1 MRSNTFV
8 RGLVCAAAA
17 LILAAAPAA
26 AAPAPNKVGELE
38 PLQLASPS
46 PYGKAFGADA
56 REFVVRHPGATYIRV
71 HFSKFDLA
79 PGDWVTIASADG
91 GESFTYTGRGPH
103 STGEFWAQAI
113 LGDTAIVRLQATV
126 GGEGGFEIDAFGRGI
141 VDLVGERPSDPSP
154 ESVCGTQDW
163 KDAACYASGTYTTEY
178 EKSRAAV
185 LALIGCCSSCTA
197 FKVSDSGQFLTN
209 NHCTASTSGV
219 QSTELR
225 FMYQTPGCA
234 TGTAGYTGSVM
245 GSQLV
250 RTDATLDYTLMT
262 TTGDATSIPC
272 LTLENRLPAV
282 GERIYIAGHPGGG
295 PKKLSIESAS
305 NTGGLC
311 RVDAAPYAGNSAT
324 SDVGYYCDTAGG
336 SSGSPVLSGETH
348 QVIALHHFGGCLNSG
363 GRSDLILGQIGSDI
377 QTCSSG
383 GGGENCG
390 NGVVDAGEQCD
401 GSDLGGE
408 TCESRGFPGGT
419 LSCTSSCTFNT
430 SACTPACAPFNA
442 PCRRGTDCC
451 SGLCLGKGKNK
462 ACR

>member
-1 MRSNTFV
+1 
-8 RGLVCAAAA
+8 VCAAVAA
-17 LILAAAPAA
+17 ILAAAPLA

-46 PYGKAFGADA
+46 PYGKAFGAEA
-56 REFVVRHPGATYIRV
+56 REYVVRYPGATYVRV
-71 HFSKFDLA
+71 HFSRFDLA
-79 PGDWVTIASADG
+79 PGDWLTISSPDG
-91 GESFTYTGRGPH
+91 EESFSYTGKGPH
-103 STGEFWAQAI
+103 GTGEFWANSI
-113 LGDTAIVRLQATV
+113 LGDTAIVRMQATV
-126 GGEGGFEIDAFGRGI
+126 GGPGGFEIDSFGRGT
-141 VDLVGERPSDPSP
+141 VDIIGELPGPDPAP

-163 KDAACYASGTYTTEY
+163 KDATCYSTGTYTTEY

-185 LALIGCCSSCTA
+185 LELIGCCTSCTA

-209 NHCTASTSGV
+209 NHCASTTSGV
-219 QSTELR
+219 QSIELR
-225 FMYQTPGCA
+225 LMYQTPGCG
-234 TGTAGYTGSVM
+234 TGTATYTGSVI

-250 RTDATLDYTLMT
+250 RTDATLDYTLFT

-336 SSGSPVLSGETH
+336 SSGSPVLSADTH

-363 GRSDLILGQIGSDI
+363 GRSDLILGQIGSQI
-377 QTCSSG
+377 GTCTSG
-383 GGGENCG
+383 SNPNCG
-390 NGVVDAGEQCD
+390 NGALDAGEQCD
-401 GSDLGGE
+401 GTNLGGAS
-408 TCESRGFPGGT
+408 CSSLGFPGGT
-419 LSCTSSCTFNT
+419 LSCTAACTFNT
-430 SACTPACAPFNA
+430 SACTPACAPYNA
-442 PCRRGTDCC
+442 KCSRNSDCC
-451 SGLCLGKGKNK
+451 SNLCLGKGKNK